1 MRARIFALPLL
12 LGLALMQS
20 CAFNNFE
27 EDVRPPAVNPCDT
40 MAVSYSDTI
49 QVIITRN
56 CSSTDNGSCHFPGS
70 NGNGIDFTTY
80 AGLKAKVDEGKVIAR
95 VFDRVP
101 SQMPPSFSNGPR
113 SLSDCEQKLLR
124 RWIDAGAPN
133 N

>member
-12 LGLALMQS
+12 LGLAWLQS
-20 CAFNNFE
+20 CSFHNIDD
-27 EDVRPPAVNPCDT
+27 DVKPQDINPCDT
-40 MAVSYSDTI
+40 MAVSYADTI

-56 CSSTDNGSCHFPGS
+56 CGDPANGSCHFPAPA
-70 NGNGIDFTTY
+70 GNGIDFTTY
-80 AGLKAKVDEGKVIAR
+80 AGIKAKVDEGKVFAR

-101 SQMPPSFSNGPR
+101 SQMPPDYSNGPR
-113 SLSDCEQKLLR
+113 ALSDCEQILLR